1 MTTVQIATRID
12 AEEKKIFEETARAI
26 GLTPADALRVFI
38 KAFDKEGG
46 FPFVPNV
53 SRGNEKYVPKYTP
66 EQRKK
71 IVKNHIKKLQSEGRV
86 FEIKENENGV
96 LTLPSEAM
104 PEPEL
109 REAWVYERV

>member
-12 AEEKKIFEETARAI
+12 AEEKKLFEETTRAL

-46 FPFVPNV
+46 FPFVPTV
-53 SRGNEKYVPKYTP
+53 SRKNEEYIPKYTP
-66 EQRKK
+66 EQRRRIIEKWKK
-71 IVKNHIKKLQSEGRV
+71 SPKVKHSVARYDEDKKA
-86 FEIKENENGV
+86 FV
-96 LTLPSEAM
+96 LPASSM

-109 REAWVYERV
+109 REAWIYERV

>member
-46 FPFVPNV
+46 FPFTFKRTSENTDLTQKKADF
-53 SRGNEKYVPKYTP
+53 NEKLNELHRSGKLKRLNVNKRGAIVVPKDDSL
-66 EQRKK
+66 
-71 IVKNHIKKLQSEGRV
+71 N
-86 FEIKENENGV
+86 KEWI
-96 LTLPSEAM
+96 
-104 PEPEL
+104 
-109 REAWVYERV
+109 RDAWVR